1 MLHQP
6 LEVTNNQD
14 ELTVIDTTKCKSVYE
29 VSGNIYRERHK
40 LINVTRFF
48 YDCPFLDF
56 ENNKTNKV
64 FIGIDGG
71 GGDEKNL
78 RLEIDNFYL
87 PVLVNEKA

>member
-1 MLHQP
+1 
-6 LEVTNNQD
+6 
-14 ELTVIDTTKCKSVYE
+14 
-29 VSGNIYRERHK
+29 
-40 LINVTRFF
+40 VTRFF

-56 ENNKTNKV
+56 EQNKTNKV
-64 FIGIDGG
+64 RIGIDGG